1 MLTDLNAGMRFHTD
15 LLADHDQVCQFSDCT
30 PQDRSHVVVQIS
42 PSPAVNRRS
51 VSWPGMTAEIVQAN
65 RRGRIDYRCCAP
77 VHMLVVHERG
87 VRDDGCTVIEGVPN
101 SALQD
106 CRRKLVF
113 VPAGHKYHDWHVPR
127 TLSRV
132 LFFYLD
138 PARLAATSQLGLLNL
153 PLTPRPFFEDGALME
168 TALKLAT
175 VIENGGSKHRPYVE
189 ALGVVLVHE
198 LLRIVARSREAP
210 GRINGGLAAWQ
221 RRKAAAY
228 IEEHLT
234 EPLSLAAIAQQVG
247 LSSCYFCRAFRQS
260 FGMPPQRYQMHQR
273 IEHAKTLLGK
283 HTASVTD
290 VGYEVGYSDTSSFST
305 AFRRVSGLTPTA
317 YRRGLD

>member
-1 MLTDLNAGMRFHTD
+1 MLTDLDAGMRFHAD
-15 LLADHDQVCQFSDCT
+15 LLADQDQVCQFSHST
-30 PQDRSHVVVQIS
+30 PQDRTHVVQIS

-51 VSWPGMTAEIVQAN
+51 ASWPGMTAEIVQAN
-65 RRGRIDYRCCAP
+65 RRGRIDYHCCAP
-77 VHMLVVHERG
+77 VHMLVVYERG
-87 VRDDGCTVIEGVPN
+87 VRDDGCTAIEGLPN

-138 PARLAATSQLGLLNL
+138 PAQLAATSQRGLSDL
-153 PLTPRPFFEDGALME
+153 PLTPRPFFEDSALME
-168 TALKLAT
+168 TALKLAA
-175 VIENGGSKHRPYVE
+175 VIENGGSEHRPYVE
-189 ALGVVLVHE
+189 ALGVVLLHE
-198 LLRIVARSREAP
+198 LLRINARGREAQ

-221 RRKAAAY
+221 RRKAVAH
-228 IEEHLT
+228 IEEHLA
-234 EPLSLAAIAQQVG
+234 EPLSLAALAQQVG

-273 IEHAKTLLGK
+273 IERAKALLGK
-283 HTASVTD
+283 HAASVTD
-290 VGYEVGYSDTSSFST
+290 VGYAVGYSDTSSFST

>member
-1 MLTDLNAGMRFHTD
+1 MLTDFDAGMRFHTD
-15 LLADHDQVCQFSDCT
+15 LLAEHAHTHHFSHCAQ
-30 PQDRSHVVVQIS
+30 QDSAHVPVQIS

-51 VSWPGMTAEIVQAN
+51 ASWPGMTAEIVQAN
-65 RRGRIDYRCCAP
+65 RRGRIDYHCCAS
-77 VHMLVVHERG
+77 VHMLVVYERG
-87 VRDDGCTVIEGVPN
+87 VRDDGCTVIEGLPD
-101 SALQD
+101 SALRD

-113 VPAGHKYHDWHVPR
+113 VPAGYKYHDWHVPR

-138 PARLAATSQLGLLNL
+138 PAQLAAASQLDPINL
-153 PLTPRPFFEDGALME
+153 PLTPRHFFEDSALME

-175 VIENGGSKHRPYVE
+175 VIEKGGSEHRSYGE
-189 ALGVVLVHE
+189 ALGVVLLHE
-198 LLRIVARSREAP
+198 LLRINARSRDTQ

-221 RRKAAAY
+221 RRKAIAY
-228 IEEHLT
+228 IEEHLA
-234 EPLSLAAIAQQVG
+234 EPLSLAALAQLAG

-273 IEHAKTLLGK
+273 IEHAKSLLGK
-283 HTASVTD
+283 HTATVTD
-290 VGYEVGYSDTSSFST
+290 VGYAVGYSDTSSFST

-317 YRRGLD
+317 YRRCLD

>member
-1 MLTDLNAGMRFHTD
+1 MLTDLDAGMRFHAD
-15 LLADHDQVCQFSDCT
+15 LLADQDQACQFSHCT
-30 PQDRSHVVVQIS
+30 PQDRSHVAVQIS

-65 RRGRIDYRCCAP
+65 RRGRIDYHCCAP
-77 VHMLVVHERG
+77 VHMLVVYERG
-87 VRDDGCTVIEGVPN
+87 VRDDGCTAIEGLPN

-138 PARLAATSQLGLLNL
+138 PAQLAATSQLSLSNL
-153 PLTPRPFFEDGALME
+153 PLTPRPFFEDSALME

-175 VIENGGSKHRPYVE
+175 VIENGGSEHRPYVE
-189 ALGVVLVHE
+189 ALGVVLLHE
-198 LLRIVARSREAP
+198 LLRINARSREAQ

-221 RRKAAAY
+221 RRKAVAY
-228 IEEHLT
+228 IEQHLA
-234 EPLSLAAIAQQVG
+234 EPLSLAALAQQVG

-273 IEHAKTLLGK
+273 VERAKTLLGK
-283 HTASVTD
+283 HAATVTD
-290 VGYEVGYSDTSSFST
+290 VGYAVGYNDTSSFST